1 MDAKGLVA
9 CQLRLEVSF
18 VFLMDK
24 KFKMNSFFAG
34 IGGFDLGCER
44 HGFETTMLCEINPFC
59 HKILSYH
66 WPSTLLKPD
75 ITKIQSSE
83 IPKAELWCGGFPCQD
98 ISLARASS
106 ERLGLKGARSGL
118 FFIFADLVEQAKPE
132 VILIENVEGLLN
144 SNEGRDFGTIIQ
156 RMVGLGYGVA
166 WRLLNSRYFGVP
178 QSRSRM
184 YICCWKNRV
193 DLAIKSIF
201 EAGLVEKPDNPRKD
215 FLTLSTPANTY
226 PQVPKVAYCLAASS
240 GRHTGTDWSRTYV
253 ADKNGVRRLTPL
265 ESERLQG
272 FPDNWT
278 LVSDI
283 NADSDEIDTLRYTA
297 VGNAV
302 SIPVIEWISERI
314 YQNLSQES
322 ISLPYEDIV
331 NYSPH
336 LKKAK
341 PITIDFLETDFSVI
355 DMPYK
360 WPKAGFA
367 NRDVQFQVEI
377 PPSPQRIVES
387 ELFPLIQK
395 SALQKYYL
403 SSNAATGILRRV
415 DRQGRTLFAPLRKA
429 LEREAAKLQL

>member
-1 MDAKGLVA
+1 
-9 CQLRLEVSF
+9 
-18 VFLMDK
+18 MDK

-44 HGFETTMLCEINPFC
+44 HGFETALLCEINPFC
-59 HKILSYH
+59 QKILSSH
-66 WPSTLLKPD
+66 WPNTSLKAD
-75 ITKIQSSE
+75 ITKIQPME
-83 IPKAELWCGGFPCQD
+83 IPKADLWCGGFPCQD

-118 FFIFADLVEQAKPE
+118 FYSFADLVEQAKPE

-156 RMVGLGYGVA
+156 RMVQLGYGVA

-184 YICCWKNRV
+184 YICCWRNRV
-193 DLAIKSIF
+193 DLAVKSLF
-201 EAGLVEKPDNPRKD
+201 EDGFVEKPANPRKD
-215 FLTLSTPANTY
+215 FLTLSSPANVF

-253 ADKNGVRRLTPL
+253 ADESGVRRLTPL

-278 LVSDI
+278 LVA
-283 NADSDEIDTLRYTA
+283 NMQEDSEEIDTLRYTA

-302 SIPVIEWISERI
+302 SVPVIEWIAERI
-314 YQNLSQES
+314 YLNLIRKSKVRSKEGI
-322 ISLPYEDIV
+322 ISY
-331 NYSPH
+331 NPH
-336 LKKAK
+336 TKKAK
-341 PITIDFLETDFSVI
+341 PLDLDLLSIDFSIADISF
-355 DMPYK
+355 K
-360 WPKAGFA
+360 WAKAGFA
-367 NRDVQFQVEI
+367 SFEMQYQVEI
-377 PPSPQRIVES
+377 PPSPKNIVES
-387 ELFPLIQK
+387 ELFPLIE
-395 SALQKYYL
+395 STASQKYYL
-403 SSNAATGILRRV
+403 TSNAATGILRRV
-415 DRQGRTLFAPLRKA
+415 DKQGRTLFAPLRNA